1 MATAPREP
9 RKDGEATR
17 ARILEAAGEL
27 FAASGFAE
35 SSNKAV
41 AARAEVDLASINY
54 HFGSRNGLYLAVLDE
69 ARRRFLDITNL
80 QRIIQAPQPAIEKLR
95 TLIELVVQKAASGRE
110 SWHLRVLAAELLA
123 PSSQGQAHL
132 QGTTPQKLALLKA
145 LFGEIAGLPADDPAL
160 TRCILCVT
168 APWAML
174 LIGPRGGSGAVQQIL
189 AMPPAQVCDQ
199 LYHFALAGLL
209 DAGRR
214 HAGDPR

>member
-1 MATAPREP
+1 MPPAP

-17 ARILEAAGEL
+17 LRILDTAGEL
-27 FAASGFAE
+27 FAAQGFAA

-41 AARAEVDLASINY
+41 AAQAEVDLASINY

-80 QRIIQAPQPAIEKLR
+80 QRIVQAPVPASDKLR
-95 TLIELVVQKAASGRE
+95 TLIELVVQKAGSGRE
-110 SWHLRVLAAELLA
+110 GWHLRVLAAELLT

-132 QGTTPQKLALLKA
+132 QGTAPQKLALLMG
-145 LFGEIAGLPADDPAL
+145 LFSEISGIPAGDPAL
-160 TRCILCVT
+160 VRCILCVT

-189 AMPPAQVCDQ
+189 GMPHAEVCDQ
-199 LYHFALAGLL
+199 LYRFALVGLQ
-209 DAGRR
+209 DAGRHLAR
-214 HAGDPR
+214 H